1 MKDVDR
7 IPMTVEERLREEA
20 TALAALIAARVD
32 PDARLAE
39 LQQRRD
45 RRTSSA
51 RHPGRPSSPPRS
63 TRGRQPS

>member
-1 MKDVDR
+1 MKEVHR
-7 IPMTVEERLREEA
+7 VPMTVEERLREEL
-20 TALAALIAARVD
+20 TALAALIAARVNL
-32 PDARLAE
+32 DARLAE
-39 LQQRRD
+39 LQQQRD